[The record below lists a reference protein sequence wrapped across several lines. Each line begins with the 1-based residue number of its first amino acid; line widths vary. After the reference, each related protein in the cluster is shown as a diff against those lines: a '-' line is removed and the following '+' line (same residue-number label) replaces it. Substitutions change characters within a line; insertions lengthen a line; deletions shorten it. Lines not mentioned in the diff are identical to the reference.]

1 MKKEI
6 ILESKFTAHQKTHV
20 SIILG
25 LPILVVIIKFLS
37 MEFGDDG
44 ITGNYDG
51 ITDAPNNYMK
61 IAALILVFFVIVM
74 LSFLKTGV
82 LKKNNQLYLGTYI
95 FGKLLFN
102 EKVDLG
108 NKTKL
113 AILKLTKNQKMAW
126 FNIANPDQGIS
137 YHKNDITLLNDKHTQ
152 KTLLVSLDDENL
164 ANETVSFLEEHF
176 DLTLETYSPDFS

>member
-44 ITGNYDG
+44 ITD
-51 ITDAPNNYMK
+51 TPNNYMK

-74 LSFLKTGV
+74 LSFLKIGI
-82 LKKNNQLYLGTYI
+82 LKKNNQLYSGTYI
-95 FGKLLFN
+95 FGKLLFK
-102 EKVDLG
+102 EKVDLA
-108 NKTKL
+108 NRTKL

-164 ANETVSFLEEHF
+164 ANETVSFLEENF